1 VHHLAAAPADGA
13 GGLRG
18 FTMPR
23 LPDLPKRALT
33 PEEREH
39 LAERQR
45 IQDEGVAARQ
55 ARAAEREAAQAAA
68 AAKAAAAHK
77 FADAVE
83 ARRLQ
88 AQAEGRARVLPM
100 D

>member
-1 VHHLAAAPADGA
+1 
-13 GGLRG
+13 
-18 FTMPR
+18 MQK

-33 PEEREH
+33 PEQREH

-55 ARAAEREAAQAAA
+55 ALAAEREAAQAAA
-68 AAKAAAAHK
+68 AAKTAAAHE

-83 ARRLQ
+83 RQRL
-88 AQAEGRARVLPM
+88 AAAVEGRLATKLPSEI
-100 D
+100 